1 MQIDEFLDLA
11 RKRRSIRR
19 LKPEPVPDEYVNKIL
34 EAARWAMSGANAQ
47 PWEFIVITESSTLKK
62 IAEYAEYGKFIA
74 QATAC
79 IAVFC
84 KETKYYLEDGC
95 AAVENILI
103 AATSLGIG
111 TCWVAGDK
119 KVYCPQISN
128 LLKVPSN
135 YKLIALISMG
145 YPLSDTEFRLTN
157 RRPLDHI
164 IHWEQF

>member
-1 MQIDEFLDLA
+1 MEYIDIIK
-11 RKRRSIRR
+11 KRRSIRR
-19 LKPEPVPDEYVNKIL
+19 YKKDKIPK
-34 EAARWAMSGANAQ
+34 EIIEKIVDAARFAPTARAVE